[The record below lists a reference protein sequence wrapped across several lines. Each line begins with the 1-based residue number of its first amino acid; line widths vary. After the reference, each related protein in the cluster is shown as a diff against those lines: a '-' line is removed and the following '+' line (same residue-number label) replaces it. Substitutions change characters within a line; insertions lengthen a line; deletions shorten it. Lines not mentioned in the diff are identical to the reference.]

1 MESMKPNIPPLNI
14 AKSNSNIDHDNKDT
28 PARFYSNNGQSE
40 ITPPLT
46 PQGTREQHSMEQL
59 EAPRAIFHNYLR
71 AFYPFHPAGNV
82 SPSTVTLPLDQG
94 DIILVHS
101 VHTNGWADGTLLDSG
116 NRGWLPTNYCEA
128 YDQLPMRPLLKAL
141 TDFWDIIRGGC
152 GSSLKDFGNQDLM
165 RGPIAG
171 VRFLLEKSECLT
183 RESPLVK
190 KYDGLR
196 RIRKALLSDLSSL
209 VKTAKRFQEVANGTP
224 AEDEVEGILDEMLL
238 KAFKIVTRGV
248 RFLDVWNEEVGL
260 SRTIAEM
267 EAGGDLSQYEL
278 PPTPASES
286 FSTVD
291 TSATSDNGTERNE
304 SRQMSHSRMG
314 VSRASMRTEMLD
326 HPRPVSVS
334 TKRIS
339 VSHRVSYTGPSSAI
353 CVQNL
358 ASGRLGTTYDAFLG
372 VLGSFIGLHMQ
383 SRSSTE
389 LVITTQQA
397 VSSCRA
403 LLNVV
408 ETVCEHDS
416 QRNVSLDEARDAM
429 CEKLSELVH
438 AARDVFRPANAQDDD
453 LVFMPDEGKRLM
465 DAATDC
471 VRAAGNC
478 LAKARMVL
486 EQTGDIELEAIDEE
500 GASSTQVPDIV
511 TPQAQEPEQLPQ
523 QPEEPAKSMETS
535 ESTTP
540 AEAVP
545 PPVEKDDSKME
556 KQELSLRL
564 PPPPLQIPNSTYSP
578 STPGL
583 TDATT
588 PSSFHSH
595 LSSHPSTLSSL
606 PNSATLPTH
615 FEKMSQSFSSYESGY
630 RESHKSD
637 GESFG
642 RGVTSTGSS
651 FTYNSHTRDSEM
663 SGVSQTSTRATSPDI
678 GGSFSGSFQ
687 GPSLKESV
695 SHSTLAEEN
704 EETEAHLL
712 EKTFAHELVY
722 REGQVTG
729 GSLRALI
736 EKLTAHQSTP
746 DAEFVSTF
754 YLTFRLF
761 ATPMEFAEALAE
773 RFDYIGDTPHAAGP
787 VRLRVYNVFKGWLE
801 SHWRHDRDNTALD
814 FIINFAKTSLMNDL
828 PSAGKR
834 LVDLAEKVSAVHGPL
849 VPRLVSSMGKTN
861 TAIAQYVPPDT
872 PLPPPIL
879 SKKESNMLKQWKEGA
894 GSITILDFDPL
905 ELARQLTLKASPIF
919 CSILPEE
926 LLDTE
931 WARKSGSLAVNVR
944 ASSTLSTDL
953 THLVADSILHLEE
966 PKKRA
971 AIIKHWAKI
980 ASKCLELNNY
990 DSLMA
995 IICSLNSSAIARL
1008 HRTWEIV
1015 SQKTK
1020 ATVVQLSTVM
1030 DSGRNYAVLRQRLQ
1044 NTVPP
1049 CLPFVGT
1056 YLTDLTFTDHGNPS
1070 LRSLPT
1076 DDGNTAVINFD
1087 KHMKT
1092 ARIISELQRF
1102 QHPYRLTEVPEL
1114 QTWIQN
1120 ELVRVRANAEIAAGA
1135 YYRRSLVL
1143 EPRPSQSAS
1152 NLQAQSQSQTE
1163 SNPPP
1168 SILDNAKDKFDFLA
1182 WTHASK
1188 PKSIATNG

>member
-1 MESMKPNIPPLNI
+1 MKPNIPPLKI
-14 AKSNSNIDHDNKDT
+14 AKSNPNLTVSTALSDHDAT
-28 PARFYSNNGQSE
+28 HTRARFYSNNTLGQSE
-40 ITPPLT
+40 MTPPLT
-46 PQGTREQHSMEQL
+46 PSVTTQPAQTMEQP
-59 EAPRAIFHNYLR
+59 EATRAVFHNYLR
-71 AFYPFHPAGNV
+71 AFYPFHPAGDV

-209 VKTAKRFQEVANGTP
+209 VKTAKQFQDVANGAP
-224 AEDEVEGILDEMLL
+224 AEDEVEAILDQMLL

-267 EAGGDLSQYEL
+267 ETAGTQCDL
-278 PPTPASES
+278 PPTPASAT
-286 FSTVD
+286 FSLAD
-291 TSATSDNGTERNE
+291 TAPTSDTCTERNE
-304 SRQMSHSRMG
+304 SRQMSHSRMAF
-314 VSRASMRTEMLD
+314 SRASTRTEVLD
-326 HPRPVSVS
+326 QHSRRMSVS

-339 VSHRVSYTGPSSAI
+339 VSHRVSYSGPSSAI
-353 CVQNL
+353 RAQNL
-358 ASGRLGTTYDAFLG
+358 ASERLGTSYDAFLG

-389 LVITTQQA
+389 LVVTTQQA
-397 VSSCRA
+397 VQSCGA

-408 ETVCEHDS
+408 EAVCEHDA
-416 QRNVSLDEARDAM
+416 QRSVPLDEARESM
-429 CEKLSELVH
+429 CERLSELVQ
-438 AARDVFRPANAQDDD
+438 AARDVFRPANAHDDD
-453 LVFMPDEGKRLM
+453 LVFMPDEGKRLV

-478 LAKARMVL
+478 LAKARLVL
-486 EQTGDIELEAIDEE
+486 EQIGDIELEPLQEE
-500 GASSTQVPDIV
+500 TTTDQDAPGIV
-511 TPQAQEPEQLPQ
+511 TSHTSPDASADQERPQER
-523 QPEEPAKSMETS
+523 
-535 ESTTP
+535 
-540 AEAVP
+540 
-545 PPVEKDDSKME
+545 
-556 KQELSLRL
+556 SLRL
-564 PPPPLQIPNSTYSP
+564 PLPPLTISNSTSSP
-578 STPGL
+578 STSGL
-583 TDATT
+583 ADSST
-588 PSSFHSH
+588 PSSFQSH
-595 LSSHPSTLSSL
+595 LTSSSSPSHPSAPSSL
-606 PNSATLPTH
+606 PTSATVPTH
-615 FEKMSQSFSSYESGY
+615 LDQASSFSSYDSSF
-630 RESHKSD
+630 RESHPKSD
-637 GESFG
+637 VSESFG

-651 FTYNSHTRDSEM
+651 FTYHSHTRDSEM
-663 SGVSQTSTRATSPDI
+663 SGLSQTSTRATSPDI
-678 GGSFSGSFQ
+678 GGSFNGSFKV
-687 GPSLKESV
+687 PSLKESV

-712 EKTFAHELVY
+712 EKTYAHELVY
-722 REGQVTG
+722 KDGQVMG

-746 DAEFVSTF
+746 DAMFVSTF

-761 ATPMEFAEALAE
+761 ATPLEFAEALAE
-773 RFDYIGDTPHAAGP
+773 RFEYIGDTPHAAGP

-801 SHWRHDRDNTALD
+801 SHWRHDRDNSALE
-814 FIINFAKTSLMNDL
+814 FIINFAKSRLTIDL
-828 PSAGKR
+828 PNVGKR
-834 LVDLAEKVSAVHGPL
+834 LLELTDKVSTVGGQV

-861 TAIAQYVPPDT
+861 TAIAPYVHPDT
-872 PLPPPIL
+872 PLPPAIL
-879 SKKESNMLKQWKEGA
+879 GKKEVNLLKQWKTGEA
-894 GSITILDFDPL
+894 SISILDFDPL
-905 ELARQLTLKASPIF
+905 ELARQLTIKESRIF

-931 WARKSGSLAVNVR
+931 WTRKSGSLAVNVR
-944 ASSTLSTDL
+944 AMSTLSTDL
-953 THLVADSILHLEE
+953 AHLVADSILCLEE

-971 AIIKHWAKI
+971 ATIKHWVKI
-980 ASKCLELNNY
+980 ANKCLELNNY
-990 DSLMA
+990 DTLMA
-995 IICSLNSSAIARL
+995 IICSLNSSMISRL
-1008 HRTWEIV
+1008 KRTWEIV

-1020 ATVVQLSTVM
+1020 TILEHLRAIVDVS
-1030 DSGRNYAVLRQRLQ
+1030 RNYAVLRQRLQ
-1044 NTVPP
+1044 GHVPP

-1056 YLTDLTFTDHGNPS
+1056 YLTDLTFVDHGNQS

-1076 DDGNTAVINFD
+1076 EEGEMAVINFD

-1102 QHPYRLTEVPEL
+1102 QIPYRLTEVPEL
-1114 QTWIQN
+1114 QAWMQN
-1120 ELVRVRANAEIAAGA
+1120 ELVRVRSHGESPAQTF
-1135 YYRRSLVL
+1135 YRRSLVL
-1143 EPRPSQSAS
+1143 EPREASRSGGNLQGQPQVPLPSQPQPDSTHP
-1152 NLQAQSQSQTE
+1152 N
-1163 SNPPP
+1163 P
-1168 SILDNAKDKFDFLA
+1168 SILEATKDKFDFLS
-1182 WTHASK
+1182 WTNPSK
-1188 PKSIATNG
+1188 PKSVATNG